1 MTKLKKWAFY
11 LCVLGLIVIS
21 MMGVNTTQ
29 AKAAI
34 EPGHEIKFNI
44 KPEIFN
50 ESTIVQA
57 FQATKKDDVK
67 VYFYDTLD
75 QSFLRHD
82 YIHRLRV
89 YKGSNKMDITYK
101 KRFLNTPLSEA
112 MVETMNHG
120 FTGSESNYKF
130 ELDIKGDHRTFTI
143 SRKESLKTSAEVS
156 YDSVA
161 TNVAKKLILENAPKK
176 IVNWNS
182 EAWYKNTLSQVVVY
196 GPANATNYKG
206 SFLGHEADIEVWQ
219 YKGDIMVELSTKVDD
234 AAQAAT
240 IEKQWYEQL
249 LSTGYLSG
257 DQRGKTAFV
266 MDK

>member
-1 MTKLKKWAFY
+1 MIQL
-11 LCVLGLIVIS
+11 LQ
-21 MMGVNTTQ
+21 M
-29 AKAAI
+29 
-34 EPGHEIKFNI
+34 
-44 KPEIFN
+44 
-50 ESTIVQA
+50 
-57 FQATKKDDVK
+57 
-67 VYFYDTLD
+67 
-75 QSFLRHD
+75 LR
-82 YIHRLRV
+82 
-89 YKGSNKMDITYK
+89 
-101 KRFLNTPLSEA
+101 
-112 MVETMNHG
+112 
-120 FTGSESNYKF
+120 
-130 ELDIKGDHRTFTI
+130 
-143 SRKESLKTSAEVS
+143 
-156 YDSVA
+156 
-161 TNVAKKLILENAPKK
+161 KKLILENAPKK

>member
-11 LCVLGLIVIS
+11 ICVMGLTIIS
-21 MMGVNTTQ
+21 MMSVSTTQ

-44 KPEIFN
+44 KPEIFK
-50 ESTIVQA
+50 ESTIVQV

-67 VYFYDTLD
+67 IYFYDTFD
-75 QSFLRHD
+75 QTFLHND

-101 KRFLNTPLSEA
+101 KRFLNTPLSDA
-112 MVETMNHG
+112 IAETANHG

-130 ELDIKGDHRTFTI
+130 ELDSKGDHRTFTI
-143 SRKESLKTSAEVS
+143 SRKESLKTSADVS
-156 YDSVA
+156 YDTVDTSA
-161 TNVAKKLILENAPKK
+161 AKKRILENSPKK
-176 IVNWNS
+176 IVNWDS
-182 EAWYKNTLSQVVVY
+182 EAWYKNTLSQAVVY
-196 GPANATNYKG
+196 GPANAMTYKG

-219 YKGDIMVELSTKVDD
+219 YKGDMMVELSTKLDD
-234 AAQAAT
+234 AAQAAV

-249 LSTGYLSG
+249 LFAGYLSV

>member
-50 ESTIVQA
+50 ESTIFQA

-75 QSFLRHD
+75 QLFLRHD

-89 YKGSNKMDITYK
+89 
-101 KRFLNTPLSEA
+101 
-112 MVETMNHG
+112 
-120 FTGSESNYKF
+120 
-130 ELDIKGDHRTFTI
+130 
-143 SRKESLKTSAEVS
+143 
-156 YDSVA
+156 
-161 TNVAKKLILENAPKK
+161 
-176 IVNWNS
+176 
-182 EAWYKNTLSQVVVY
+182 
-196 GPANATNYKG
+196 
-206 SFLGHEADIEVWQ
+206 
-219 YKGDIMVELSTKVDD
+219 
-234 AAQAAT
+234 
-240 IEKQWYEQL
+240 
-249 LSTGYLSG
+249 
-257 DQRGKTAFV
+257 
-266 MDK
+266 